1 MGLRVAEAAVEDL
14 ARGHRE
20 LLRLVD
26 SLSEGE
32 WDRPVPYGDWTVKDL
47 VAHVTGDMSPGWA
60 GLILAGVLTPE
71 LIVDMGK
78 GFDARNANAENVE
91 ERKRWTREGLRPLP
105 LEAHD

>member
-26 SLSEGE
+26 SLSEGD

-60 GLILAGVLTPE
+60 GLILAGVLTPQRT
-71 LIVDMGK
+71 LKSGSDGR
-78 GFDARNANAENVE
+78 GRTCG
-91 ERKRWTREGLRPLP
+91 RCCSRPTTP
-105 LEAHD
+105 